1 MKKTLLFLSFLMASS
16 FWANAQH
23 ATVIYNYERNTFNE
37 NQPLPAEKNFML
49 NGGITTEINMIE
61 LTIYRAGDEKQKHP
75 LFHTHW
81 KRPFNNQQDVFSMP
95 VNYKLKGN
103 DEYDF
108 AMTYFRNL
116 SDAEREYVRLK
127 MFQTMDSYIQSNLTV
142 NRKSITMLKPKQHM
156 LKDLNSIMYQGL
168 KLYRSRTSLEFEGF
182 SDIVKDKLEQVERA
196 DLNKG
201 KFIFFG
207 KEKTQSRAEYAGQLV
222 ADLMKLL
229 HNEVEQYLNAS
240 LMTVYDTRLIDDY
253 PVERTN
259 SSISLNVGYGGVYF
273 DGDLNEL
280 NYGQGLFIGASI
292 PFARRAFSPFW
303 ANTSISFGVF
313 LDNLENA
320 EGLEVTGPIVKR
332 PVYVGLGHKIFKFIR
347 INAGVALT
355 EEETSTGIGDIG
367 LKDINL
373 KPFVGISAE
382 INLSLGFGDK

>member
-1 MKKTLLFLSFLMASS
+1 MKKTLLLLTLLTGIHWA
-16 FWANAQH
+16 ANAQH

-49 NGGITTEINMIE
+49 NGGITTEINMVE
-61 LTIYRAGDEKQKHP
+61 LTIYRAGDEKQKNP
-75 LFHTHW
+75 LFDTYW

-116 SDAEREYVRLK
+116 SDTEREYVRLK
-127 MFQTMDSYIQSNLTV
+127 LFQTIDAYVQSNLMV
-142 NRKSITMLKPKQHM
+142 NRKSITMLKPKQHL
-156 LKDLNSIMYQGL
+156 LKDLNSIVSQGL
-168 KLYRSRTSLEFEGF
+168 KNYRSRTNIEIEGF
-182 SDIVKDKLEQVERA
+182 SDIVKDKLEQIERA

-207 KEKTQSRAEYAGQLV
+207 KEKIQSRAEYAGQLV

-240 LMTVYDTRLIDDY
+240 LMTIYDTRLVDDY
-253 PVERTN
+253 PVEKTN
-259 SSISLNVGYGGVYF
+259 NSISLNVGYGGVYF

-280 NYGQGLFIGASI
+280 DYGQGIFIGASI
-292 PFARRAFSPFW
+292 PFARKAFSPFW

-313 LDNLENA
+313 IDDLENA
-320 EGLEVTGPIVKR
+320 EGLKVTGPIVKR

-347 INAGVALT
+347 INAGVAFT
-355 EEETSTGIGDIG
+355 EEETSTGIGDIQ

-373 KPFVGISAE
+373 KPFVGVSAE
-382 INLSLGFGDK
+382 INLSLGLGDK

>member
-1 MKKTLLFLSFLMASS
+1 MLAAGS
-16 FWANAQH
+16 WANAQH

-49 NGGITTEINMIE
+49 NGGITSEINMVE
-61 LTIYRAGDEKQKHP
+61 LTIFNAGDEKQKRP

-81 KRPFNNQQDVFSMP
+81 KRPFNNQQEAFSMP
-95 VNYKLKGN
+95 VNYKLRGN

-108 AMTYFRNL
+108 VLTYFRNL

-127 MFQTMDSYIQSNLTV
+127 LFQTMDAYVQSNLTV
-142 NRKSITMLKPKQHM
+142 NRKSITMLKPKQHL
-156 LKDLNSIMYQGL
+156 LKDLNSIVFNGL
-168 KLYRSRTSLEFEGF
+168 KLYRSRTQIEFEGF

-207 KEKTQSRAEYAGQLV
+207 KDKGEYRAEYAGQLV
-222 ADLMKLL
+222 ADLLKLL
-229 HNEVEQYLNAS
+229 HNETEQFLNAS
-240 LMTVYDTRLIDDY
+240 LMTIYDNRLIDDY
-253 PVERTN
+253 PIEKTN

-280 NYGQGLFIGASI
+280 DYGQGLFIGASI

-320 EGLEVTGPIVKR
+320 AGAEITGPIIER
-332 PVYVGLGHKIFKFIR
+332 PIYVGLGHKIFKFIR
-347 INAGVALT
+347 LNAGVALT
-355 EEETSTGIGDIG
+355 EENKSTSIGDIG
-367 LKDINL
+367 LKDIDL

-382 INLSLGFGDK
+382 INLSFGLGDK